1 MEYEHFHVRAKKKKV
16 VGFVCWLIGVEP
28 VVFWEYMMRIPQ
40 SLYFPTKFINM
51 RQHAEFLTFGT

>member
-1 MEYEHFHVRAKKKKV
+1 MRAKKKKV